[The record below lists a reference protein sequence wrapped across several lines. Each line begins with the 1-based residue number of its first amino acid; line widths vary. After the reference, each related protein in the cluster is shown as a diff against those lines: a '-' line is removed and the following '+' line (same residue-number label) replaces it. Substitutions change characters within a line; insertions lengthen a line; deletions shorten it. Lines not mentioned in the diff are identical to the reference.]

1 MSSDKPSYFNTFERQ
16 IRVAETAIE
25 EDKSDDM
32 KLNKLVEANLNTGIG
47 SVEKIRDILFGN
59 QIRDYDKRFKR
70 LEERLIQESQQMRD
84 DMSNRMHALEELLN
98 SEVDALS
105 EKNKAERQER
115 ILNVQDLQH
124 ELNALKNEVN
134 NRSAQLEEQFSKEL
148 KLLRQQLHSKTQEIV
163 AQLRLQNDN
172 LTGLVSQEISQLQEE
187 KVSRSD
193 LAAFFS
199 EFALR
204 LEQNSVSRI
213 IEEK

>member
-1 MSSDKPSYFNTFERQ
+1 MTNDKTNYFNTFNQQ
-16 IRVAETAIE
+16 IRVAESAL
-25 EDKSDDM
+25 EDSKSDDA

-70 LEERLIQESQQMRD
+70 LEERLIQENQQMRD
-84 DMSNRMHALEELLN
+84 DMSNRIHALEELLN

-115 ILNVQDLQH
+115 IVNVQDIQH
-124 ELNALKNEVN
+124 ELNALKNDVN
-134 NRSAQLEEQFSKEL
+134 VRSMQLEEQFSKEL
-148 KLLRQQLHSKTQEIV
+148 KLLRQQLHSKTQEIIT
-163 AQLRLQNDN
+163 QLRLQNDS
-172 LTGLVSQEISQLQEE
+172 LTGLVNQEISQLHEE

-193 LAAFFS
+193 LAAFFN

-204 LEQNSVSRI
+204 LEQNTVKTI
-213 IEEK
+213 DEK